1 MFWGRQRLMKI
12 KSMVVSAA
20 PPASSNIGFRPIPWN
35 ASGGCFRPFF
45 FWWGK
50 VCFEGIFPMYRP
62 ALQERLREAGSSRP
76 TSALGDRSSFR
87 GPRPHSASSTS
98 ATLAS
103 DASRANQIDH
113 RSGEFHSSIST
124 FTSWLPTANSSAP
137 SASKSMRDDAKLLY
151 QELQRIDLAADYTL
165 KFSSASGTCSA
176 DMLRDYLMCLEQH
189 AGSLE
194 KPFSTFLQQERDYC
208 KERADVLFMFH
219 KKYLELVRTSFKQLS
234 ASCSILRQYD
244 EKKKRDANA
253 AHQGSQSSAQLQS
266 LLISKTQE
274 LSAAESSFAQKFEAK
289 HVEFLALQS
298 RCIEL
303 EKELHDVKE
312 SRDHEIAKSKEW
324 YQWELQFAEDKLDQA
339 ELKVQL
345 LQEQALLMKN
355 GLLLSTKTRTN
366 PATNSNSSKGTQ
378 TFWKTADLSASE
390 MPMHQGSSL
399 TLPPDSQ
406 ALNDCTTKD
415 SAATAADDDDD
426 DDDTIKSKLRK
437 FLVPPVPG
445 DIKAIKRRALVE
457 LILDGNL
464 ESGSI
469 EYLKAIDSGKAL
481 SKSLLLKS
489 ISEIYAT
496 RTLLLQSGESISPYL
511 THDLGRF
518 TLAHY
523 RKRFGLKKLAEKRTS
538 GIIRAVRMLRSS
550 SNRIDLFGQF
560 FGIDSSLP
568 QKCLDIYIKLLI
580 YIENM
585 PEAPH
590 IENEEATAVC
600 WVPLEKFIIAF
611 ENVIGSDLE
620 SQDLEDILAKA
631 ELMAIPH
638 DKKKHVFKINFDK
651 ICCSIFVRVI
661 HGSQASAETGVTGKL
676 LNGIEDLSEESGINR
691 RIFFDI
697 ISAGNPSILRSST
710 DTLYDEGIK
719 RQHGTLGF
727 KSDDGRLRLS
737 SKICSDLIDEFVL
750 DGAPSHAPSLELQNA
765 RQNVV
770 DALTTFWMRNG
781 SVIEMKLREMQVT
794 AARLAETMH
803 LFFKGYLQKENTL
816 SLWILTRSMIA
827 DLKLGKTIAERTR
840 APENLSTAKMK
851 STVKKLMMVSLL
863 QVIS

>member
-1 MFWGRQRLMKI
+1 
-12 KSMVVSAA
+12 
-20 PPASSNIGFRPIPWN
+20 
-35 ASGGCFRPFF
+35 
-45 FWWGK
+45 
-50 VCFEGIFPMYRP
+50 MYRP
-62 ALQERLREAGSSRP
+62 RLQERSRELGHSRP
-76 TSALGDRSSFR
+76 TSAAGNKSQLGGSRPQSALSTPTTFALDAARASKVEYRS
-87 GPRPHSASSTS
+87 
-98 ATLAS
+98 
-103 DASRANQIDH
+103 DD
-113 RSGEFHSSIST
+113 FHSNFST
-124 FTSWLPTANSSAP
+124 FTSLLPSTSSSAP
-137 SASKSMRDDAKLLY
+137 GASKSMREEAKLLHE
-151 QELQRIDLAADYTL
+151 ELLRIELAADYTL
-165 KFSSASGTCSA
+165 KFNVNSGSCSA
-176 DMLRDYLMCLEQH
+176 DMLRDYLLCLEQH

-194 KPFSTFLQQERDYC
+194 RPFSIFLQQERDYC
-208 KERADVLFMFH
+208 KERADVLFIFH
-219 KKYLELVRTSFKQLS
+219 KKYLELVRTSFKQLA
-234 ASCSILRQYD
+234 ASCSILRQHD
-244 EKKKRDANA
+244 DQKKRDANA
-253 AHQGSQSSAQLQS
+253 AHQGNQSSAQLKS

-274 LSAAESSFAQKFEAK
+274 LVAAESSFAQKFEAK
-289 HVEFLALQS
+289 NSEFLAMQA

-312 SRDHEIAKSKEW
+312 LRDHEIAKSKEW

-339 ELKVQL
+339 ELKIQL

-355 GLLLSTKTRTN
+355 GLLHSTKAAQATH
-366 PATNSNSSKGTQ
+366 PATHPNATKGTQ
-378 TFWKTADLSASE
+378 TFWKTAELSASE
-390 MPMHQGSSL
+390 ILMHQGRSRML
-399 TLPPDSQ
+399 HPESQ
-406 ALNDCTTKD
+406 AHDESVAKD
-415 SAATAADDDDD
+415 SDVAVADDDDD
-426 DDDTIKSKLRK
+426 DDDAIKSKLRK
-437 FLVPPVPG
+437 FLVPPAAG

-469 EYLKAIDSGKAL
+469 EYLKALDTGKAL

-523 RKRFGLKKLAEKRTS
+523 RKRFGLKKVAERRTS
-538 GIIRAVRMLRSS
+538 GIIRAVRVHRAS

-590 IENEEATAVC
+590 IENEEVTAVC
-600 WVPLEKFIIAF
+600 WVPLEKFVTAF
-611 ENVIGSDLE
+611 ENVIGTELE

-631 ELMAIPH
+631 ESLAIPN
-638 DKKKHVFKINFDK
+638 DKKKHVLKINFDK
-651 ICCSIFVRVI
+651 ICCSIFSRLI
-661 HGSQASAETGVTGKL
+661 HASQASTETGVTEKL
-676 LNGIEDLSEESGINR
+676 LNGIDDTSEESGISR
-691 RIFFDI
+691 RLFFDI
-697 ISAGNPSILRSST
+697 ISTGNPSILKSST

-737 SKICSDLIDEFVL
+737 SKFCSELIDEFVL
-750 DGAPSHAPSLELQNA
+750 DGAPSHAPSLELQKA
-765 RQNVV
+765 RQNVL

-781 SVIEMKLREMQVT
+781 SVIEMKLKETQVT

-816 SLWILTRSMIA
+816 SLWILTRSMIS
-827 DLKLGKTIAERTR
+827 DLKLGKTIVERTR
-840 APENLSTAKMK
+840 APENLSTTKMK
-851 STVKKLMMVSLL
+851 STVKKLMMVCHF
-863 QVIS
+863 